1 MCYCRKRKIR
11 VIVAGGR
18 DFDDYAKLKAVLDAT
33 FADRNQSIEIV
44 SGHAKG
50 ADMLGERYA
59 FEKNIPC
66 KVFPAEWNK
75 YPIRAGFIRNSQ
87 MTEYAM
93 RETPMLIAFWNGTS
107 HGTADTIEKAK
118 KANIECVIV
127 HYDSSSPEEKSSA
140 ESAD

>member
-50 ADMLGERYA
+50 ADMLG
-59 FEKNIPC
+59 
-66 KVFPAEWNK
+66 
-75 YPIRAGFIRNSQ
+75 S
-87 MTEYAM
+87 AM
-93 RETPMLIAFWNGTS
+93 LSRKHTL
-107 HGTADTIEKAK
+107 
-118 KANIECVIV
+118 
-127 HYDSSSPEEKSSA
+127 
-140 ESAD
+140 

>member
-1 MCYCRKRKIR
+1 MI
-11 VIVAGGR
+11 
-18 DFDDYAKLKAVLDAT
+18 
-33 FADRNQSIEIV
+33 
-44 SGHAKG
+44 
-50 ADMLGERYA
+50 
-59 FEKNIPC
+59 
-66 KVFPAEWNK
+66 
-75 YPIRAGFIRNSQ
+75 
-87 MTEYAM
+87 EYAM

>member
-1 MCYCRKRKIR
+1 MKMR
-11 VIVAGGR
+11 VIVAGSR
-18 DFDDYAKLKAVLDAT
+18 DFDDYEKLKSVLDTT
-33 FADRNQSIEIV
+33 FSGLNQPVEIV

-50 ADMLGERYA
+50 ADMLGEHYA
-59 FEKNIPC
+59 VEKKIPY
-66 KVFPAEWNK
+66 KVFPADWNK
-75 YPIRAGFIRNSQ
+75 YPIRAGFIRNTQ
-87 MTEYAM
+87 MIEYAM
-93 RETPMLIAFWNGTS
+93 SETPMLIAFWDGTS

>member
-87 MTEYAM
+87 MIEYAM
-93 RETPMLIAFWNGTS
+93 RETPMLIAFWN
-107 HGTADTIEKAK
+107 GTADTIEKAK